1 MRFYSASFLAKRAE
15 RENDDE
21 AASFDR
27 RVQRCV
33 PAKTKTPAANDAALA
48 HELSNEAVGWTTE
61 SRLENSIPSL
71 VSPVADKLLKL
82 VDRSLDRV
90 ESLEFSS

>member
-15 RENDDE
+15 RENGDK

-27 RVQRCV
+27 RAQRCV
-33 PAKTKTPAANDAALA
+33 PAKTKTPAANEAVLA
-48 HELSNEAVGWTTE
+48 DELSKEAVGWTTE
-61 SRLENSIPSL
+61 SRLENSIPS
-71 VSPVADKLLKL
+71 PVADKLLEL